1 MAVSQLPNLA
11 KWGTNQKSG
20 ASSYGILVSYEEID
34 ELMTQTETDEDGAV
48 CRVVPYDKRYRTVF
62 AVQAGPTTQK
72 PAVGVEIT
80 VEGRKGWVQHS
91 EVIEQNKAFKKI
103 RVTME
108 SYQKCDTLG

>member
-11 KWGTNQKSG
+11 KWGTNQKPG

-48 CRVVPYDKRYRTVF
+48 CRVVSYDKRYRTVF
-62 AVQAGPTTQK
+62 AVQAAQTTKK
-72 PAVGVEIT
+72 PVVGEAIT
-80 VEGRKGWVQHS
+80 VEGRRGWVQHS
-91 EVIEQNKAFKKI
+91 EVIEQNRAFKKI

-108 SYQKCDTLG
+108 SYAKCDDIG